1 MHTLTYI
8 SHLSYCDYHFKK
20 KGVLEAAQTP
30 DTADSALKL
39 KSFLGYAT
47 KCLVS

>member
-8 SHLSYCDYHFKK
+8 SHLSYCNYHLK
-20 KGVLEAAQTP
+20 KGVLEAAQAP

-39 KSFLGYAT
+39 FGLCNKVPG
-47 KCLVS
+47 